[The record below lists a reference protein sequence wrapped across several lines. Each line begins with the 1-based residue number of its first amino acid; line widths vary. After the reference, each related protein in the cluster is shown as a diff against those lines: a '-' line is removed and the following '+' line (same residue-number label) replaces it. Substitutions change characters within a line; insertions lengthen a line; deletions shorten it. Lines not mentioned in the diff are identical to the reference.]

1 MKDIAKLKVMAALTA
16 ASVGVLIVSNIAAVK
31 LWDFFGI
38 PVDGGIIIFPL
49 SYVIN
54 NLTSELYGR
63 KMANRIVIIGLT
75 MNILAV
81 LVFLLVGILPS
92 YSGWDGQASY
102 DAILGFTPRI
112 VIASVLSYLVSGLI
126 NNFVFEKIRKKLGE
140 KKMFIRFLG
149 SSVVAR
155 IFDSLIFETIAFFGV
170 LSVPEFLVQAGF
182 AYIAGVVVELLLF
195 PVSRIVAKR
204 LKKYEIRG

>member
-63 KMANRIVIIGLT
+63 KMANRIVVIGLT

-92 YSGWDGQASY
+92 YSGWDGQASS
-102 DAILGFTPRI
+102 DADFTT
-112 VIASVLSYLVSGLI
+112 VL
-126 NNFVFEKIRKKLGE
+126 
-140 KKMFIRFLG
+140 
-149 SSVVAR
+149 
-155 IFDSLIFETIAFFGV
+155 
-170 LSVPEFLVQAGF
+170 
-182 AYIAGVVVELLLF
+182 
-195 PVSRIVAKR
+195 
-204 LKKYEIRG
+204 